1 MEDKFCEAGFEMSS
15 EKGWVNSKCR
25 SLVGEHGTGGGLW
38 KMALRKKMFIR
49 TLWKE
54 V

>member
-25 SLVGEHGTGGGLW
+25 SLSGRTRYW
-38 KMALRKKMFIR
+38 WWALENGS
-49 TLWKE
+49 KE
-54 V
+54 KDVY